1 MNKEQ
6 GDICESFAIFY
17 YTSLGFIVSKPINHS
32 SYYDLIIDNGTVLKR
47 VECKSSRFKAN
58 KKSYSVSLVTSGGN
72 QSFNKLVKRIDSSKV
87 DEIFIMDGDG
97 YYYIFNSTVLHNR
110 RKVNV
115 NKDIPECIGYSCIKL
130 Y

>member
-6 GDICESFAIFY
+6 GDICESLAIFY

-32 SYYDLIIDNGTVLKR
+32 SYYDLIIDDGKILKK

-58 KKSYSVSLVTSGGN
+58 KKSYSVSLVTNGGN
-72 QSFNKLVKRIDSSKV
+72 QSFNKIVKKIDSSKV

-97 YYYIFNSTVLHNR
+97 HYYIFNSKVLHNR
-110 RKVNV
+110 RKINV
-115 NKDIPECIGYSCIKL
+115 NKDIPEYIGSTFIK
-130 Y
+130 